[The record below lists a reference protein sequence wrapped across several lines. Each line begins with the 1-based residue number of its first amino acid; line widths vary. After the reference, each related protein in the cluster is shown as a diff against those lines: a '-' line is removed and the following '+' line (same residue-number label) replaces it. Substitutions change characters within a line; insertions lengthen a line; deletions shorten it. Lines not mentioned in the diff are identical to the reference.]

1 MASSPPLNE
10 QARDKRDQED
20 EDGHLDGVDQGRAHD
35 GPQAVAV
42 VVVAVGVLVGAAGDV
57 IVLARVRGL
66 GLGLGLG
73 RAVLVL
79 DVLAVAVRA
88 LAQLVDV
95 GTAVTRAVKHAQ
107 GHVHQ
112 QADNDAHDDL
122 ERQDAKEPGRRLL
135 VRNKDRNHLV
145 RGGEN
150 HGDQGAGGDDA
161 AGIQRGRHG
170 REAALGQGAQDGAHH
185 GAGLAGLLHGGTDVV
200 ACGVLQGLH
209 GKVGQKQ
216 ERDELE
222 RVNDAFCQ
230 YVYEKIHR

>member
-1 MASSPPLNE
+1 M
-10 QARDKRDQED
+10 
-20 EDGHLDGVDQGRAHD
+20 DQGRAHD

-57 IVLARVRGL
+57 IVLARSRGPGL
-66 GLGLGLG
+66 GLC
-73 RAVLVL
+73 RTVLVL
-79 DVLAVAVRA
+79 GILAVAVRA

-95 GTAVTRAVKHAQ
+95 RVAVTRAVKHAQ

-112 QADNDAHDDL
+112 QAGNDAHDDL

-145 RGGEN
+145 RGGED

-185 GAGLAGLLHGGTDVV
+185 GAGLAGLLHGGSDVV

-216 ERDELE
+216 ERDELK

>member
-1 MASSPPLNE
+1 M
-10 QARDKRDQED
+10 
-20 EDGHLDGVDQGRAHD
+20 DQGRAHD

-42 VVVAVGVLVGAAGDV
+42 VAMAVSVLVGVVGDA
-57 IVLARVRGL
+57 IALVRGRGLGIGL
-66 GLGLGLG
+66 GLGG
-73 RAVLVL
+73 AVLVL
-79 DVLAVAVRA
+79 GVLAVAMRA

-95 GTAVTRAVKHAQ
+95 RVAVARAVKHAQ
-107 GHVHQ
+107 GHIHQ
-112 QADNDAHDDL
+112 QAGDDAHDDL
-122 ERQDAKEPGRRLL
+122 ERQDGKESGRRLL

-170 REAALGQGAQDGAHH
+170 REAALWQGTQDGAHH
-185 GAGLAGLLHGGTDVV
+185 GAGLAGLLHGGSDVV
-200 ACGVLQGLH
+200 TCGVLQGLH

-216 ERDELE
+216 ERDELK

>member
-1 MASSPPLNE
+1 M
-10 QARDKRDQED
+10 
-20 EDGHLDGVDQGRAHD
+20 VF
-35 GPQAVAV
+35 
-42 VVVAVGVLVGAAGDV
+42 VVVAVLVGAASDV
-57 IVLARVRGL
+57 IVLARSRGPGL
-66 GLGLGLG
+66 GLC

-79 DVLAVAVRA
+79 GILAVAVCA

-95 GTAVTRAVKHAQ
+95 RVAVTRAVKHAQ

-112 QADNDAHDDL
+112 QAGNDAHDDL

-145 RGGEN
+145 RGGEDN
-150 HGDQGAGGDDA
+150 SDQGAGGDDA

-170 REAALGQGAQDGAHH
+170 REATLGQGAQDGAHH

-216 ERDELE
+216 ERDELK
-222 RVNDAFCQ
+222 RVNDAFGQ
-230 YVYEKIHR
+230 YVCEKIHR